1 MKINFLKLIR
11 KQVTLRKKELFQNKD
26 VSLIDISTLITFI
39 KKLRSSYVLSS
50 LSWSGSHSEKTLIRT
65 LAFTLSEQI
74 NNFQYVSKTQK
85 EIYFLLLPSGNDN
98 FYSPSTSFT
107 LL

>member
-39 KKLRSSYVLSS
+39 KKLRSSYLLSS
-50 LSWSGSHSEKTLIRT
+50 LS
-65 LAFTLSEQI
+65 
-74 NNFQYVSKTQK
+74 
-85 EIYFLLLPSGNDN
+85 
-98 FYSPSTSFT
+98 
-107 LL
+107 